1 MLTRR
6 TLAGMMLI
14 THRSSLAF
22 QDASICIRTKHR
34 LQLRQ
39 MEVSLV
45 EQVIACYPKYVW
57 QIKNVDVKTL

>member
-1 MLTRR
+1 
-6 TLAGMMLI
+6 MLI